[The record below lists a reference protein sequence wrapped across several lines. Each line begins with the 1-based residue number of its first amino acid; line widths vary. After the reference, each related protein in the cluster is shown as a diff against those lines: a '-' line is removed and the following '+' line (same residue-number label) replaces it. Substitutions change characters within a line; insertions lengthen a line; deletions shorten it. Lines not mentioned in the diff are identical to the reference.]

1 MRLATAVEHASPV
14 ARGDTGVTREAR
26 AEAAANRAAFDASA
40 LVAPYLVALSAGSP
54 IWRGMLA
61 GIDARFPVLPPPRT
75 KWTRRVPQP
84 VLVGHAACQHPC
96 TPVLTW
102 EARPR

>member
-1 MRLATAVEHASPV
+1 VLTATRQVTLQ
-14 ARGDTGVTREAR
+14 ARDLRDA
-26 AEAAANRAAFDASA
+26 RAAFDASA

-61 GIDARFPVLPPPRT
+61 GIDARFPVSL
-75 KWTRRVPQP
+75 
-84 VLVGHAACQHPC
+84 AAPA
-96 TPVLTW
+96 PTW